1 LLEDLLRNR
10 EKMLKLFWVGLYAS
24 IAFLMIGYLLILM
37 DLFG

>member
-1 LLEDLLRNR
+1 MLEDLLRNR

>member
-1 LLEDLLRNR
+1 MLEDLLRDR

-24 IAFLMIGYLLILM
+24 IGFLMIGYLLILM